1 MTVEIRAVGP
11 GDAAD
16 WVRVLPQ
23 YTGRPIWEPAPAAWY
38 GGPEPWPAP
47 GPAGV
52 VADQVRDL
60 EDSDFHAVAAVVDGR
75 LVGASAMISHE
86 LTVPGIQPLAMG
98 GVTSTGVLVTHR
110 RRGLLRRMMQRMFD
124 DALARGESVAGLS
137 ASEGSIYGNFG
148 FAPATDRARW
158 EIDVRRA
165 VFRSAQRPVG
175 QVEVIDAAR
184 ACSVWPTL
192 HEQVRLRT
200 VGELAAR
207 PGRWSDLSDAAV
219 GTDGP
224 PQYLLHQSAGEV
236 DGVARFR
243 QPWGRTTA
251 EAGTMVVDGLCTTSQ
266 AAYRELWQTIFSVDL
281 THRVVAAGRPA
292 DEPLRWMLT
301 DPRAMRL
308 TRQSDNLWMRLL
320 DVPSSLSQRTYP
332 YVESLVVEVADDP
345 LCRENTG
352 SWLVETSETGANCTR
367 TTASPDLTVDIRAL
381 SRLFLGGGSA
391 RLLATAGL
399 ITEHRS
405 GVLDRLG
412 RLLRTD
418 PAPFNSFA
426 F

>member
-1 MTVEIRAVGP
+1 MVEIRAVGP

-23 YTGRPIWEPAPAAWY
+23 YTGRPMWEPAPAAWY
-38 GGPEPWPAP
+38 DGPEPWPAP
-47 GPAGV
+47 STAGV
-52 VADQVRDL
+52 VAEQVRDL
-60 EDSDFHAVAAVVDGR
+60 EAPDLHPVAAVVDGR
-75 LVGASAMISHE
+75 MVGASAMISHE
-86 LTVPGIQPLAMG
+86 LTVPGLLTRPLG

-110 RRGLLRRMMQRMFD
+110 RRGLLRHMMQRMFD

-148 FAPATDRARW
+148 FAPATDRTVWPALH
-158 EIDVRRA
+158 EKV
-165 VFRSAQRPVG
+165 
-175 QVEVIDAAR
+175 R
-184 ACSVWPTL
+184 AC
-192 HEQVRLRT
+192 T

-224 PQYLLHQSAGEV
+224 PQYLVHRTAGEV

-251 EAGTMVVDGLCTTSQ
+251 EAGTVVVDGLCTTST
-266 AAYRELWQTIFSVDL
+266 AAYRALWQTIFSVDL
-281 THRVVAAGRPA
+281 ARRVVAAGRPT

-301 DPRAMRL
+301 DPRGMRV
-308 TRQSDNLWMRLL
+308 TRQSDNLWLRLL
-320 DVPSSLSQRTYP
+320 DVPSCLSRRTYP
-332 YVESLVVEVADDP
+332 YAETLVVEVADDP
-345 LCRENTG
+345 MCRNNTG
-352 SWLVETSETGANCTR
+352 AWRLETSGTDGNCAR

-391 RLLATAGL
+391 RLLAMAGL
-399 ITEHRS
+399 IQEHRS
-405 GVLDRLG
+405 GTLDRLG

>member
-1 MTVEIRAVGP
+1 MVEIRAVGP
-11 GDAAD
+11 GDAAG

-23 YTGRPIWEPAPAAWY
+23 YTGRPMWEPAPAAWY
-38 GGPEPWPAP
+38 GGPEPWPVP
-47 GPAGV
+47 SPAGV
-52 VADQVRDL
+52 VAEQVRDL
-60 EDSDFHAVAAVVDGR
+60 EAPDLHPVAAVVDGR
-75 LVGASAMISHE
+75 VVGASAMISHD
-86 LTVPGIQPLAMG
+86 LTLPGLRPCAMG
-98 GVTSTGVLVTHR
+98 GVSSTGVLVTHR

-148 FAPATDRARW
+148 FAPATDRTRW
-158 EIDVRRA
+158 EIELSRA
-165 VFRSAQRPVG
+165 LFRSAERPSSE
-175 QVEVIDAAR
+175 VEVVDAAE
-184 ACSVWPTL
+184 AGTVWPAL
-192 HEQVRLRT
+192 HENVRAAT

-224 PQYLLHQSAGEV
+224 PQYLVHRTAGEV

-251 EAGTMVVDGLCTTSQ
+251 EAGTVVVDGLCTTST
-266 AAYRELWQTIFSVDL
+266 AAYRALWQTIFSVDL
-281 THRVVAAGRPA
+281 ARRVVAAGRPT

-301 DPRAMRL
+301 DPRGMRV
-308 TRQSDNLWMRLL
+308 TRQSDNLWLRLL
-320 DVPSSLSQRTYP
+320 DVRSCLSRRTYP
-332 YVESLVVEVADDP
+332 YAETLVVEVADDP
-345 LCRENTG
+345 MCRNNTG
-352 SWLVETSETGANCTR
+352 AWRLETSGTDGNCAR
-367 TTASPDLTVDIRAL
+367 TPAAPDLTVDIRAL

-391 RLLATAGL
+391 RLLAMAGL
-399 ITEHRS
+399 IQEHRS
-405 GVLDRLG
+405 GTLDRLG